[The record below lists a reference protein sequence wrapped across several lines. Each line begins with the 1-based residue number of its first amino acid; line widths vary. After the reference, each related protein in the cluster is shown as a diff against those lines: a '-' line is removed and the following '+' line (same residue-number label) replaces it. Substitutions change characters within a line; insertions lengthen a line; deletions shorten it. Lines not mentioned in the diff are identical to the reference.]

1 MYAVNG
7 GIALYPGV
15 ITRSCLMTDP
25 SPLPGYSYGPITYQL
40 TQAGPRGLNPI
51 VVTDSVCTD
60 DFDLD
65 DEFETSVTTSVMPT
79 AAMHPFV
86 AGQL

>member
-51 VVTDSVCTD
+51 VVTDSICTD
-60 DFDLD
+60 DYRFY
-65 DEFETSVTTSVMPT
+65 EEV
-79 AAMHPFV
+79 
-86 AGQL
+86 